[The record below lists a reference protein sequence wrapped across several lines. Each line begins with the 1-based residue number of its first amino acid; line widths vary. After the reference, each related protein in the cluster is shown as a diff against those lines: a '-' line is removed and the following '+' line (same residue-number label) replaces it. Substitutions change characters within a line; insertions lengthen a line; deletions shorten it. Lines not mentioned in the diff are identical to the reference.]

1 MNITIFGYKFRLEI
15 LVLCVLLI
23 WFIQTNTFFSCAGGV
38 KPGLNVLKEGFAV
51 ANHVVAKHVVK
62 NKKKVVPVVPSPL
75 LKKQ

>member
-38 KPGLNVLKEGFAV
+38 KPGLTVLKEGFAV
-51 ANHVVAKHVVK
+51 AKHVATNGVK
-62 NKKKVVPVVPSPL
+62 NKKKKVVPVVPSPL